1 MIVRTFSPKRSTRLI
16 VEHLSIAGDVIAPTR
31 PDLPRGLNQLGNT
44 CYLNSLLQV
53 VTGVSPATLVNA
65 VLILPSTSIPLR
77 TSGRL

>member
-1 MIVRTFSPKRSTRLI
+1 MIVRTYFPSICPII

-53 VTGVSPATLVNA
+53 AHRLSYYFGYYRADSVVP
-65 VLILPSTSIPLR
+65 VLLYH
-77 TSGRL
+77 